1 MHAAA
6 VITISD
12 SRSAG
17 AANDESGPAAALL
30 LRDMGLHVVDTRII
44 PDDLESIATAVK
56 EAAGHARLIVAT
68 GGTGI
73 GPRDVTPEA
82 VRPLFDQE
90 LPGFGEIMRVG
101 SYAKTPLSII
111 SRGGA
116 GIIGRTLVVLLP
128 GSPRGVRDG
137 LELLGPAIK
146 HVLKVLSTGVGD
158 CEKETLP
165 REGAGVVDKTT

>member
-1 MHAAA
+1 MLAAA

-17 AANDESGPAAALL
+17 AALDESGPVAASR
-30 LRDMGLHVVDTRII
+30 LRDMGFGVVESRIVA
-44 PDDLESIATAVK
+44 DDAAIIASTVQ
-56 EAAGHARLIVAT
+56 ELCGHASLVVAT

-82 VRPLFDQE
+82 ISPLFDRE

-101 SYAKTPLSII
+101 SFSKTPLSII

-116 GIIGRTLVVLLP
+116 GIINRTLVVMLP
-128 GSPRGVRDG
+128 GSPRGVHDG

-146 HVLKVLSTGVGD
+146 HVLKVLSTDSAD
-158 CEKETLP
+158 C
-165 REGAGVVDKTT
+165 AVDSRPAARGNI

>member
-1 MHAAA
+1 MHSAA

-17 AANDESGPAAALL
+17 TARDESGPAAVAL
-30 LRDMGLHVVDTRII
+30 LRDMEIEVVDTRII
-44 PDDLESIATAVK
+44 ADDAIVIATVVK
-56 EAAGHARLIVAT
+56 ELTGHARLIVST

-82 VRPLFDQE
+82 VRPLFDRE

-101 SYAKTPLSII
+101 SFSKTPLSII

-116 GIIGRTLVVLLP
+116 GIIGRSLVVMLP

-137 LELLGPAIK
+137 LELLAPAIK
-146 HVLKVLSTGVGD
+146 HVMKVLSTGSAD
-158 CEKETLP
+158 CATASRP
-165 REGAGVVDKTT
+165 PA

>member
-1 MHAAA
+1 MLAAA

-17 AANDESGPAAALL
+17 AAADESGPVAATL
-30 LRDMGLHVVDTRII
+30 LRDQGYEVVETRIVA
-44 PDDLESIATAVK
+44 DDAGAIATTVR
-56 EAAGHARLIVAT
+56 ELCSQTRLIVST

-82 VRPLFDQE
+82 IAPLFDRE
-90 LPGFGEIMRVG
+90 LPGFGEMMRVG
-101 SYAKTPLSII
+101 SFTKTPLSII

-116 GIIGRTLVVLLP
+116 GIIGRTLLVMLP

-146 HVLKVLSTGVGD
+146 HVLKVLSTGSAD
-158 CEKETLP
+158 CAIDSQ
-165 REGAGVVDKTT
+165 RAAGRTH

>member
-1 MHAAA
+1 MHSAA
-6 VITISD
+6 VVTISD

-17 AANDESGPAAALL
+17 AASDESGPTAASL
-30 LRDMGLHVVDTRII
+30 LRDMGLEIVATRIVA
-44 PDDLESIATAVK
+44 DDAAAIAQTVR
-56 EAAGHARLIVAT
+56 ELCGHARLIVST

-82 VRPLFDQE
+82 LLPLFDRE

-101 SYAKTPLSII
+101 SFSKTPLSII

-116 GIIGRTLVVLLP
+116 GIMGRSLVVMLP

-137 LELLGPAIK
+137 LELLAPAIT
-146 HVLKVLSTGVGD
+146 HVLKVLTTGAAD
-158 CEKETLP
+158 CATETRP
-165 REGAGVVDKTT
+165 PAPK

>member
-17 AANDESGPAAALL
+17 AAADESGPVAATL
-30 LRDMGLHVVDTRII
+30 LRDQGFEVVETRII
-44 PDDLESIATAVK
+44 ADDADVIAATVK
-56 EAAGHARLIVAT
+56 ELCGHARLIVST

-82 VRPLFDQE
+82 ISPLFDRE
-90 LPGFGEIMRVG
+90 LPGFGEILRVG
-101 SYAKTPLSII
+101 SFSKTPLSII

-116 GIIGRTLVVLLP
+116 GIIGRTLVVMLP
-128 GSPRGVRDG
+128 GSPRGVHDG
-137 LELLGPAIK
+137 LGLLGPAIK
-146 HVLKVLSTGVGD
+146 HVLKVLSTGSAD
-158 CEKETLP
+158 CVTDSQ
-165 REGAGVVDKTT
+165 RTAGRSI

>member
-1 MHAAA
+1 MHSAA

-17 AANDESGPAAALL
+17 AAADESGPVAASL
-30 LRDMGLHVVDTRII
+30 LRDMGFEVVESRIV
-44 PDDLESIATAVK
+44 PDDADLIATTVR
-56 EAAGHARLIVAT
+56 ELCSRARLIVTT

-82 VRPLFDQE
+82 LSPLFDRE

-101 SYAKTPLSII
+101 SFSKTPLSII

-116 GIIGRTLVVLLP
+116 GIIGRSLIVMLP
-128 GSPRGVRDG
+128 GSPRGVHDG
-137 LELLGPAIK
+137 LELLGSAIK
-146 HVLKVLSTGVGD
+146 HVLKVLSTGSGD
-158 CEKETLP
+158 CANESQ
-165 REGAGVVDKTT
+165 RTTGRTF